1 MGAHRG
7 RRAGASALSVIA
19 AAVLGL
25 APGAAAQTPA
35 SHVVAGGLAVPADLA
50 WGADGQLYATDHLA
64 AAVSAVSLGTAAAP
78 GTAAAAFTGG
88 LRSPGAIAFDQSGAL
103 WVADDAAQ
111 GDGVLMRVPADAAG
125 HLLPGQAT
133 TVARF
138 TDAAGTSLRPAAL
151 AIDSQGNLFV
161 GMTRN
166 GEIAR
171 VTTVGAPVVQRDF
184 AHTSSDSGALGLA
197 LDGRGLLLVSE
208 DTNITAVDLAPGP
221 SPKPTSPYLTTP
233 VGPVGLSAPTDLVVT
248 PDNLFVMDT
257 NRVVQVPMAGGR
269 PIPSLAGIRMN
280 LTGTGGGL
288 VADQIGRPRPVLPGI
303 PNPALFAGSD
313 PGNGDTAT
321 GTVVVSDAPLTAGGL
336 PLPPP
341 FPAVPAPAPG
351 ATGAGAARRVLAIQV
366 LPRGTRAPTFPRLRR
381 SGLLFH
387 PGAGR
392 VFSVTFRVART
403 ARLTFTIRTRRGA
416 LVRRFRAGARRRG
429 TVMRFN
435 WDGRDRRGRL
445 VRAGL
450 YRFTITATA
459 RRYHRTAR
467 GTVRVIRAL

>member
-1 MGAHRG
+1 
-7 RRAGASALSVIA
+7 
-19 AAVLGL
+19 
-25 APGAAAQTPA
+25 
-35 SHVVAGGLAVPADLA
+35 
-50 WGADGQLYATDHLA
+50 
-64 AAVSAVSLGTAAAP
+64 
-78 GTAAAAFTGG
+78 
-88 LRSPGAIAFDQSGAL
+88 
-103 WVADDAAQ
+103 
-111 GDGVLMRVPADAAG
+111 
-125 HLLPGQAT
+125 
-133 TVARF
+133 
-138 TDAAGTSLRPAAL
+138 
-151 AIDSQGNLFV
+151 
-161 GMTRN
+161 
-166 GEIAR
+166 
-171 VTTVGAPVVQRDF
+171 
-184 AHTSSDSGALGLA
+184 
-197 LDGRGLLLVSE
+197 
-208 DTNITAVDLAPGP
+208 
-221 SPKPTSPYLTTP
+221 
-233 VGPVGLSAPTDLVVT
+233 
-248 PDNLFVMDT
+248 MDT

-288 VADQIGRPRPVLPGI
+288 VADQIGRPRAVLPGI
-303 PNPALFAGSD
+303 PTPALFAGSD

-341 FPAVPAPAPG
+341 FPAVPAPAPAP
-351 ATGAGAARRVLAIQV
+351 ATAAATRRVLAIQV

-381 SGLLFH
+381 SGVLFH

-403 ARLTFTIRTRRGA
+403 ARLTFTIRSRRGT

-435 WDGRDRRGRL
+435 WDGRNRRGRL